1 MACAVQKEL
10 IMKVGIQL
18 PETERV
24 VRWPEIERM
33 ARLVEDSGFDSI
45 WVGDHM
51 LFEESGT
58 LKGPWEAF
66 TQLSA
71 IAAVTSRVEIGPLV
85 AAQPFHEPAILAKQ
99 ASTVDEVS
107 GGRLTLG
114 LGAGW
119 NRLEFDAYGL
129 PYERRVSRF
138 AEGFEIIRRLLLGET
153 VTFQGEF
160 YDLEGC
166 VLLPPS
172 SRPGGPPLMIG
183 SNSPRMLSI
192 ALPHVEWWNSW
203 FADFDNDPSRLPTL
217 LSKID
222 DACELADRDPATLK
236 KSVALLFQ
244 MPRGGNRARAVNPI
258 IGGVEA
264 MSEALHETAAAGID
278 AVQLVLDPIDEP
290 SVDAMAEVLAS
301 FRG

>member
-1 MACAVQKEL
+1 MR
-10 IMKVGIQL
+10 VGIQL

-33 ARLVEDSGFDSI
+33 ARLIEDSGFDSI

-51 LFEESGT
+51 LFDENGT

-66 TQLSA
+66 TQLAA

-107 GGRLTLG
+107 GGRMTLG

-129 PYERRVSRF
+129 PYERRVARF

-153 VTFQGEF
+153 VTFHGEF

-166 VLLPPS
+166 VLLPS
-172 SRPGGPPLMIG
+172 STRPGGPSLMIG

-203 FADFDNDPSRLPTL
+203 FADFDNDPTKLPGL
-217 LSKID
+217 LSQISA
-222 DACELADRDPATLK
+222 ACELAGRDPATLK

-244 MPRGGNRARAVNPI
+244 TPRGGNRARRINPI
-258 IGGVEA
+258 VGGVAE
-264 MSEALHETAAAGID
+264 MTGALHTTADAGID
-278 AVQLVLDPIDEP
+278 AVQLVLDPIDEH
-290 SVDAMAEVLAS
+290 SIDTMAEVLAS
-301 FRG
+301 FRA

>member
-1 MACAVQKEL
+1 
-10 IMKVGIQL
+10 MKVGIQL

-33 ARLVEDSGFDSI
+33 AKGIEDAGFDSI
-45 WVGDHM
+45 WVGDH
-51 LFEESGT
+51 LVFEENET

-99 ASTVDEVS
+99 AATVDEVS

-129 PYERRVSRF
+129 PYERRVARF
-138 AEGFEIIRRLLLGET
+138 AEGFEIIRRLLVGET
-153 VTFQGEF
+153 VSFHGEF
-160 YDLEGC
+160 YDLDGC
-166 VLLPPS
+166 VLLPTS
-172 SRPGGPPLMIG
+172 NRPGGPPLMIG

-203 FADFDNDPSRLPTL
+203 FADFDNDPSKLPEL
-217 LSKID
+217 VSRIS
-222 DACELADRDPATLK
+222 DACELAGRDPATLK

-244 MPRGGNRARAVNPI
+244 LPRGGDRARAINPI
-258 IGGVEA
+258 LGSVAE
-264 MSEALHETAAAGID
+264 MTEALHVTAAAGID
-278 AVQLVLDPIDEP
+278 AVQLVLDPIDER
-290 SVDAMAEVLAS
+290 SVNAMAEVLAS
-301 FRG
+301 FRT

>member
-1 MACAVQKEL
+1 MR
-10 IMKVGIQL
+10 VGIQL

-24 VRWPEIERM
+24 VRWPEVERM
-33 ARLVEDSGFDSI
+33 AKGIEDSGFDSI
-45 WVGDHM
+45 WVGDH
-51 LFEESGT
+51 LVFEESGT

-71 IAAVTSRVEIGPLV
+71 IAAVTNRVEIGPLV

-107 GGRLTLG
+107 GGRFTLG

-129 PYERRVSRF
+129 PYERRVARF
-138 AEGFEIIRRLLLGET
+138 AEGFEIIRRLLRGET
-153 VTFQGEF
+153 VTFHGEF
-160 YDLEGC
+160 YDLEGG

-172 SRPGGPPLMIG
+172 ARPGGPPLMIG

-203 FADFDNDPSRLPTL
+203 FADFDNDPSKLPAL
-217 LSKID
+217 LTRIE
-222 DACELADRDPATLK
+222 DACELAGRDPATLK

-244 MPRGGNRARAVNPI
+244 LPRGGNRARAINPI
-258 IGGVEA
+258 LGSVAEMA
-264 MSEALHETAAAGID
+264 EALHETAAAGID
-278 AVQLVLDPIDEP
+278 AVQLVLDPIDER

>member
-1 MACAVQKEL
+1 
-10 IMKVGIQL
+10 MKIGIQL

-33 ARLVEDSGFDSI
+33 ARLIEDSGFDSI

-51 LFEESGT
+51 LFEEHGT

-66 TQLSA
+66 TQLAA

-85 AAQPFHEPAILAKQ
+85 AAQPFHAPAILAKQ

-129 PYERRVSRF
+129 PYERRVARF

-153 VTFQGEF
+153 VTFHGEF
-160 YDLEGC
+160 HDLEGG

-172 SRPGGPPLMIG
+172 VRPGGPPLMIG

-203 FADFDNDPSRLPTL
+203 FADFDNDPAQLPGL
-217 LSKID
+217 LARIA
-222 DACELADRDPATLK
+222 DACELAGRDPATLK

-244 MPRGGNRARAVNPI
+244 TPRGGNRARAVNPI
-258 IGGVEA
+258 TGRAAEMA
-264 MSEALHETAAAGID
+264 EALHATAAAGID
-278 AVQLVLDPIDEP
+278 AVQMVLDPIDEA
-290 SVDAMAEVLAS
+290 SVDAMTEVLAS
-301 FRG
+301 FRA